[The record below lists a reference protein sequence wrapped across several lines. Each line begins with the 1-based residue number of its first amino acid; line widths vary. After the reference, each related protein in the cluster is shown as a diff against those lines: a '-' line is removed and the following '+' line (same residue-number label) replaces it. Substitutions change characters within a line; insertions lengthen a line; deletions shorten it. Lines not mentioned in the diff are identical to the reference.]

1 MTTNTEQ
8 VRQMPVGSAAAASN
22 ILLRDGGLTVACDHG
37 LNGVPR
43 GLEAAPARVR
53 ELLGYQPDGVIV
65 TVGMLRALGSEIAD
79 RGIQPILAVDAAISD
94 GGRVAGHAD
103 VATIGQCTDL
113 GCEIA
118 KIVFQLGWR
127 GQVFCDE
134 ISRIAGVAAQAQR
147 AGVVLMVEPAMIG
160 GEPADWAGNEAARIK
175 DGCRIA
181 SELGADL
188 LKIPMLSADDT
199 RAVVE
204 MSYCPVTV
212 MGGEATDHSAFLSQV
227 SACLGAGALG
237 IIAGRNVWQE
247 GHESDVI
254 PALRNLL
261 QAA

>member
-1 MTTNTEQ
+1 VTTNTEQ
-8 VRQMPVGSAAAASN
+8 VRQMPASA

-43 GLEAAPARVR
+43 GLETAPARVR
-53 ELLGYQPDGVIV
+53 ELLKYGPDGVIV
-65 TVGMLRALGSEIAD
+65 TVGMLRALGPEITE

-94 GGRVAGHAD
+94 DGRVIGHAD
-103 VATIGQCTDL
+103 VATIEQCQAL
-113 GCEIA
+113 GCQIA

-134 ISRIAGVAAQAQR
+134 ISRIAGVVAQAQR
-147 AGVVLMVEPAMIG
+147 AGVLLMVEPAMIG
-160 GEPADWAGNEAARIK
+160 GDPADWAGREAARII

-188 LKIPMLSADDT
+188 LKIPMLSRDDT

-212 MGGEATDHSAFLSQV
+212 MGGEARDHTAFLSQV
-227 SACLGAGALG
+227 SECLDAGALG
-237 IIAGRNVWQE
+237 IVAGRNVWQE
-247 GHESDVI
+247 GHEGDVI
-254 PALRNLL
+254 PALRDLL
-261 QAA
+261 KAA